1 VSTETKEI
9 IAICEALPPAKQSA
23 VAEFARFLLSRQDDE
38 RWEHLLSHPERR
50 AKLDSFVRESASEP
64 DEPMDLNRL

>member
-1 VSTETKEI
+1 MSTETKEI

-23 VAEFARFLLSRQDDE
+23 VAEFARFLLSREDDE
-38 RWEHLLSHPERR
+38 RWEDLLSQPARR
-50 AKLDSFVRESASEP
+50 PKLDTFVRESASEP

>member
-23 VAEFARFLLSRQDDE
+23 VAEFARFLLSREDEE
-38 RWEHLLSHPERR
+38 RWEKLLAHPARR
-50 AKLDSFVRESASEP
+50 SRLDTFVRESAAEP

>member
-9 IAICEALPPAKQSA
+9 IAICEALPPEKQSA
-23 VAEFARFLLSRQDDE
+23 VAEFARFLLSREDDQ
-38 RWEHLLSHPERR
+38 RWERLLSHPSRR
-50 AKLDSFVRESASEP
+50 AKLDAFVRESASEP

>member
-23 VAEFARFLLSRQDDE
+23 VAEFARFLLSREDDE
-38 RWEHLLSHPERR
+38 RWEKLLAHPARR
-50 AKLDSFVRESASEP
+50 PRLDTFVRESAAEP